1 MSFVVFGVSFTSH
14 AAVPCASA
22 TQELKAQQHTQLV
35 PIHPLS
41 TAAERSQKQAPAQ
54 VQHGYC
60 QPLCPTTRRKAQ
72 HPRMPAV
79 PLVAAL
85 ELDSQNLSRG
95 STSTP

>member
-1 MSFVVFGVSFTSH
+1 MSFVDGVSFTSH

-22 TQELKAQQHTQLV
+22 TVELKAQQHTQVV
-35 PIHPLS
+35 PIHPDC
-41 TAAERSQKQAPAQ
+41 TAAEHSQKQAPAQ

-72 HPRMPAV
+72 RPRMPAV

-85 ELDSQNLSRG
+85 ELDSQNLSR
-95 STSTP
+95 SMSTP